1 VSDLRARGEPSGS
14 WTDGYGAAAACL
26 GVWLLAG
33 TALSGLMSAGPPFS
47 VVGLPDAASEREEGT
62 REALGRRPAAGPAPA
77 GGHAETLEVRREA
90 LPPQTLDIN
99 RADVMAL
106 QALPGVG
113 PALARRIV
121 AHRETHG
128 PFRKPADLLQVSGVG
143 AKRYARLHG
152 LIGTA
157 EAP

>member
-1 VSDLRARGEPSGS
+1 MGSRA
-14 WTDGYGAAAACL
+14 DGYGAAAACL

-33 TALSGLMSAGPPFS
+33 TALSGLMSSGPTFS
-47 VVGLPDAASEREEGT
+47 VVGLPDAASEREDGT
-62 REALGRRPAAGPAPA
+62 RDALGRRPAVGPAAA
-77 GGHAETLEVRREA
+77 GRYAETSDERREV
-90 LPPQTLDIN
+90 LPPQALDIN
-99 RADVMAL
+99 RADVLAL

-128 PFRKPADLLQVSGVG
+128 PFRRPADLLYVSGVG